1 MPWVETAPVSEN
13 RTHYEVLGLPPE
25 ATVDQIKKRY
35 RELVRKYHPDL
46 NRDHPEYHEV
56 FVRITGAYE
65 VLSDTTRRA
74 RYDLD
79 LRDKQRKQADARS
92 GAYGSAPFTQR
103 PTSPPGGASRP
114 NPSGPPPGTRPPST
128 AGDFRARREAE
139 QRKQAVAR
147 QMEQARQAFQRG
159 NYREAQRLCEEV
171 VQTSRNAAA
180 YDMLGDVY
188 SRQGR
193 YDEAIQCYTVAAQML
208 PNDGRIMTKLNR
220 AVQQSRRSGPTTV
233 GDDFLRNSAAYAPPA
248 NTQKR
253 VGYQLAV
260 TFFGLAIVLFM
271 MAWPLGRS
279 EAPIGLGFAP
289 HWTLSHLVFMAIDG
303 LFAGAILAA
312 AGWLRPPD
320 QELLYQTFGLG
331 RFNLPMGVLLFLT
344 GILFY
349 PLALLLYLPIA
360 YQQAS
365 VSRSV
370 LSVFAAAFLL
380 VLGFTFAAP
389 RDGTVETLLLGG
401 NVLFP
406 AMLFGWF
413 IGELFRPS
421 WVS

>member
-1 MPWVETAPVSEN
+1 VSEN
-13 RTHYEVLGLPPE
+13 RTHYEVLGLPTE
-25 ATVDQIKKRY
+25 ATVDQIKKRF
-35 RELVRKYHPDL
+35 RELARKYHPDL

-56 FVRITGAYE
+56 FIRITAAYE
-65 VLSDTTRRA
+65 VLSDAARRA

-79 LRDKQRKQADARS
+79 LRDKQRKQADSRS
-92 GAYGSAPFTQR
+92 GAYGSAPYTQQR
-103 PTSPPGGASRP
+103 PSPPPGGASRP
-114 NPSGPPPGTRPPST
+114 TASGPPPGTRPPST

-139 QRKQAVAR
+139 QRKQAMAR

-193 YDEAIQCYTVAAQML
+193 YDEAIQSYTVAAQML

-220 AVQQSRRSGPTTV
+220 AVQQSRRGGATRV
-233 GDDFLRNSAAYAPPA
+233 GDDFLRNSAAYAPHA
-248 NTQKR
+248 DGQKR

-271 MAWPLGRS
+271 MAWPLGRG
-279 EAPIGLGFAP
+279 EGPLGLGFAP
-289 HWTLSHLVFMAIDG
+289 HWTLSHLVLMATDG
-303 LFAGAILAA
+303 LFAGAVLAA

-320 QELLYQTFGLG
+320 QELLYQTFGIG
-331 RFNLPMGVLLFLT
+331 RFNFPIGLLLFLAS
-344 GILFY
+344 ILFY
-349 PLALLLYLPIA
+349 PVALLLYLPIA
-360 YQQAS
+360 YRQAS

-370 LSVFAAAFLL
+370 LTVFAAAFLL
-380 VLGFTFAAP
+380 VLGFTFADPKAQV
-389 RDGTVETLLLGG
+389 DTLLLGG

-406 AMLFGWF
+406 AMLGGWF